1 VFDPSGGL
9 GMSTAQQ
16 RQTLRALGK
25 RMIDLEVRAKRF
37 ELVGDQRRADDFWD
51 RRETVQWMRSLLLR
65 DAWANARESS
75 LVKQ

>member
-1 VFDPSGGL
+1 
-9 GMSTAQQ
+9 MSTAQQ
-16 RQTLRALGK
+16 RQTLRVLGK

-65 DAWANARESS
+65 DVWASTPRESS